1 MPGNDDQPIM
11 SGETGRRGFLDV
23 PAEGTWEYPDAH
35 RCARSENE
43 FRKVAPRFRFGQESW
58 DIFIESFKSVSQGY
72 PSSST
77 MWKNILYN
85 SLECEAKTLA
95 CPDMDPSKEPY
106 KSMTGLDYADEL
118 RNLYEPEAESSMM
131 QLSFISRVQQSG
143 EHVTTYFKF
152 KLGMYKRAYPENARY
167 WPSFYD
173 EIVKGLINP
182 LIKLD
187 MRKFTPEPISDT
199 SKFLNHLLLCTSA
212 LQKAFLSQEISEQE
226 IMGCEARPTMIA
238 YQGIRGDSYPAIKAE
253 PVNAIN
259 HQNKACFACG
269 SHEHFIAQ
277 CPKKQGNKR
286 YNVNNLSE
294 AMAFTT
300 VMDDQQN
307 GINSVN
313 HKEKKYVYRASPG
326 SYKKNQSSSRPYR
339 KFVAVVEDSD
349 GNLVLCDDVDTT
361 KLVEHAQSGSTTS
374 APAVNSVGPE
384 DDSDNTNAHVD
395 NSYVPSSFLG

>member
-1 MPGNDDQPIM
+1 MPGDNQPIIN
-11 SGETGRRGFLDV
+11 GDAPPRGFLDV
-23 PAEGTWEYPDAH
+23 PEAGTWEYPDAH

-72 PSSST
+72 PSSTT

-85 SLECEAKTLA
+85 SLEGEAKTLA
-95 CPDMDPSKEPY
+95 CPDMDPSKEPM
-106 KSMTGLDYADEL
+106 KSMTGLEYADIL

-173 EIVKGLINP
+173 EVTKGLINP

-187 MRKFTPEPISDT
+187 MRKFTPNPISDT

-226 IMGCEARPTMIA
+226 IMGCEARPTMVA
-238 YQGIRGDSYPAIKAE
+238 YQGIRGDRGYPAIKTE

-259 HQNKACFACG
+259 HQNKTCYACG
-269 SHEHFIAQ
+269 SREHFIAQ
-277 CPKKQGNKR
+277 CPKKQGSKR
-286 YNVNNLSE
+286 YNVNNLQE
-294 AMAFTT
+294 AVQYDETEEQS
-300 VMDDQQN
+300 V
-307 GINSVN
+307 GINNVVP
-313 HKEKKYVYRASPG
+313 KTYVYRSSPG
-326 SYKKNQSSSRPYR
+326 GFKRNQTKSKPFR
-339 KFVAVVEDSD
+339 KFVAVVEDSE
-349 GNLVLCDDVDTT
+349 GNLILEEELEEGNSIKHAHGKATT
-361 KLVEHAQSGSTTS
+361 T
-374 APAVNSVGPE
+374 APAVNAVGPE
-384 DDSDNTNAHVD
+384 VDSDETHAHVEND
-395 NSYVPSSFLG
+395 YVPSSFLG

>member
-1 MPGNDDQPIM
+1 M
-11 SGETGRRGFLDV
+11 
-23 PAEGTWEYPDAH
+23 
-35 RCARSENE
+35 
-43 FRKVAPRFRFGQESW
+43 
-58 DIFIESFKSVSQGY
+58 
-72 PSSST
+72 
-77 MWKNILYN
+77 
-85 SLECEAKTLA
+85 
-95 CPDMDPSKEPY
+95 PSK
-106 KSMTGLDYADEL
+106 
-118 RNLYEPEAESSMM
+118 R
-131 QLSFISRVQQSG
+131 SR
-143 EHVTTYFKF
+143 TIF
-152 KLGMYKRAYPENARY
+152 
-167 WPSFYD
+167 
-173 EIVKGLINP
+173 
-182 LIKLD
+182 
-187 MRKFTPEPISDT
+187 SDT